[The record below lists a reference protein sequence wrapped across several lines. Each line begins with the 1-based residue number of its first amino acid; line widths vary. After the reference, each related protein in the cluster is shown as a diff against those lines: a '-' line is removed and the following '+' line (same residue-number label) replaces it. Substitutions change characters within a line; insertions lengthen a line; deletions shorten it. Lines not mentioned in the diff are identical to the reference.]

1 MTAHEIQTPRG
12 HAIWRGLALLL
23 IVLAV
28 VGAVARPAL
37 AVEEATPAA
46 GAEEERLTYDE
57 LRNNSSQRAQEFFP
71 DPYEEPSFFRW
82 ISLPV
87 LLGGLVIAVAL
98 LGAYLW
104 WQPRFA
110 AERRQK
116 ERR

>member
-1 MTAHEIQTPRG
+1 MTAHEIRTSRG
-12 HAIWRGLALLL
+12 HAAWRGLVLLL
-23 IVLAV
+23 VVLAFV
-28 VGAVARPAL
+28 AVAAAPAL

-46 GAEEERLTYDE
+46 GEEEQLSYDQ
-57 LRNNSSQRAQEFFP
+57 LRQSSSRRAQEFFP
-71 DPYEEPSFFRW
+71 EAYEEPSFFRW
-82 ISLPV
+82 ISVPV
-87 LLGGLVIAVAL
+87 LIAGLLMALAL